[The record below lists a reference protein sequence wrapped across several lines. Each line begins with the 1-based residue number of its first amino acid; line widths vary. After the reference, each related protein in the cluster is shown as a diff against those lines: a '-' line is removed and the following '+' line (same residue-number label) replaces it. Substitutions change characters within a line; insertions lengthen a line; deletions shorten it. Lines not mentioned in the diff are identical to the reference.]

1 MRKHEEE
8 KHEGEHVEFKV
19 RILGSCPGDAL
30 LRQCM
35 EAVVIRDKK
44 PSMNGRAEWGTGK
57 GRRKR
62 KEPTN
67 ANNNNMEQT
76 NERGNNNG
84 VIEQADNNNGNNPNE
99 RATEE
104 REETEERQAETAQED
119 AE

>member
-8 KHEGEHVEFKV
+8 KHGGEHVEFKV

-35 EAVVIRDKK
+35 EAVAIKDRN
-44 PSMNGRAEWGTGK
+44 PTMNGRAEWGTGK

-62 KEPTN
+62 KEPIN
-67 ANNNNMEQT
+67 GT
-76 NERGNNNG
+76 NERGNNNE
-84 VIEQADNNNGNNPNE
+84 VIEQTDDNNGNNPNE
-99 RATEE
+99 PKTED
-104 REETEERQAETAQED
+104 REETEERQAEIAQED